1 MAEHYKGITLW
12 FTGLSQSGKTTTAQL
27 VGQKLRERGVDRLE
41 NLDGDLMRMGL
52 SKGLGFSKED
62 RDENIRRF
70 YLVAQLLT
78 RNDVVTIVA
87 AISPYREARDT
98 ARAVIGEF
106 AEIYVK
112 APLDVCAGR
121 DTKGLYAKAMSGELK
136 EFTGVSDPYEEPLNP
151 ELVLDTEHA
160 TPEENAEL
168 VLAWMEANGYLAP
181 IGEHAVNSVET
192 VTA

>member
-1 MAEHYKGITLW
+1 MADHYKGVTLW

-27 VGQKLRERGVDRLE
+27 VGQRLRERGVDRLE

-52 SKGLGFSKED
+52 SKGLGFSKAD

-98 ARAVIGEF
+98 ARAVIGDF

-112 APLDVCAGR
+112 APLQVCADR

-136 EFTGVSDPYEEPLNP
+136 EFTGVSDPYEEPLNA
-151 ELVLDTEHA
+151 ELVLDTEHS
-160 TPEENAEL
+160 TPEDNANR
-168 VLAWMEANGYLAP
+168 VLAWMEEHGYLQPLAA
-181 IGEHAVNSVET
+181 GVADT
-192 VTA
+192 VSA

>member
-1 MAEHYKGITLW
+1 MADHYKGITLW

-70 YLVAQLLT
+70 YLVSQLLT

-98 ARAVIGEF
+98 ARAVIGDF

-112 APLDVCAGR
+112 APLQVCADR

-151 ELVLDTEHA
+151 ELVLDTENA
-160 TPEENAEL
+160 TPEDNANR
-168 VLAWMEANGYLAP
+168 VLAWMEEHGYLQPVAS
-181 IGEHAVNSVET
+181 AVADS

>member
-1 MAEHYKGITLW
+1 MSDHYKGITLW

-27 VGQKLRERGVDRLE
+27 VGEKLRARGVDRLE
-41 NLDGDLMRMGL
+41 NLDGDIMRLGL

-78 RNDVVTIVA
+78 RNNVIAIVA

-98 ARAVIGEF
+98 ARAVIGDF
-106 AEIYVK
+106 AEIHVK
-112 APLDVCAGR
+112 APLQVCADR

-151 ELVLDTEHA
+151 ELVLDTEHC
-160 TPEENAEL
+160 TPEQNADR
-168 VLAWMEANGYLAP
+168 VLEWMEANGYLEPVAA
-181 IGEHAVNSVET
+181 EAA
-192 VTA
+192 TA

>member
-1 MAEHYKGITLW
+1 MSDHYKGITLW

-27 VGQKLRERGVDRLE
+27 VGEKLRARGVDRLE
-41 NLDGDLMRMGL
+41 NLDGDIMRLGL

-78 RNDVVTIVA
+78 RNNVIAIVA

-98 ARAVIGEF
+98 ARAVIGDF

-112 APLDVCAGR
+112 APLQVCADR

-136 EFTGVSDPYEEPLNP
+136 EFTGVSDPYEEPLNA
-151 ELVLDTEHA
+151 ELVLDTEHGS
-160 TPEENAEL
+160 PEDNADR
-168 VLAWMEANGYLAP
+168 VLAWMEEHGYLEPVA
-181 IGEHAVNSVET
+181 AAAT
-192 VTA
+192 TA

>member
-1 MAEHYKGITLW
+1 MADQYKGITLW

-98 ARAVIGEF
+98 ARAVIGDF

-112 APLDVCAGR
+112 APLQVCADR

-151 ELVLDTEHA
+151 ELVLDTENS
-160 TPEENAEL
+160 TPEINAER
-168 VLAWMEANGYLAP
+168 VLAWMEEHGYLAP
-181 IGEHAVNSVET
+181 VASGVAGT